1 MDRSSPRRSTRRMVA
16 ALCLCAALPGLAS
29 CAREPSVAPSVPPA
43 SGAST
48 ADAVAPDPSLDATRV
63 TVFEAKATQGFGSG
77 ASTATLEY
85 SLPGAGHVRIVVF
98 DVGGRE
104 LGRVMDGWRPE
115 GRHSVD
121 FAIGGGRRQV
131 SFYRIEWGGQTLT
144 GRIVAGP

>member
-1 MDRSSPRRSTRRMVA
+1 MIRSSLATRSIAV
-16 ALCLCAALPGLAS
+16 ALCLGAALALAS
-29 CAREPSVAPSVPPA
+29 CARAPGVSPPSPPA
-43 SGAST
+43 SGSSAT
-48 ADAVAPDPSLDATRV
+48 ETTRLDPSLDATRV
-63 TVFEAKATQGFGSG
+63 TVFEAKATQGFGSA

-121 FAIGGGRRQV
+121 FPLGTGRRQV

-144 GRIVAGP
+144 GKIVAGP

>member
-1 MDRSSPRRSTRRMVA
+1 MDRSSLQRLTHWAVATLCLGA
-16 ALCLCAALPGLAS
+16 ALLGLAS
-29 CAREPSVAPSVPPA
+29 CAREPGVSSAPVPPA
-43 SGAST
+43 
-48 ADAVAPDPSLDATRV
+48 DATSSDAMAPDPNLDATRV
-63 TVFEAKATQGFGSG
+63 TVFEVKATQGFGAG

-85 SLPGAGHVRIVVF
+85 SLPSAGHVRIVVY

-121 FAIGGGRRQV
+121 FGLGVGRRQV
-131 SFYRIEWGGQTLT
+131 SFYRVEWGGQTLT